1 MTDQCTQN
9 YISKNTQRKLN
20 TVLDAYD
27 IINNQPIDHNL
38 TKENNNFKIT
48 TLLIKYLC
56 TDCSEKRAILE
67 LRAGAGEKFDALMSH
82 GSYKRISTILVGYID
97 RQIRFLYNV
106 FLDIHNKVAAIKDNI
121 SNIQIKMNLYKM
133 NAELGLLGSYIE
145 NSELPDDDNMKFSKL
160 CTAVNIAV
168 SLIYL
173 TSLSLNI
180 FHILGPSVN
189 VCNAEKAY
197 KIYLGKYFSITDSST
212 EIARIVLSI
221 ETIMAAPNNGGF
233 LHMLNNI
240 NDQWDAPLA
249 NILNV
254 NNYEL
259 VNKLIA
265 DLLNKYPPSN
275 KTDKS
280 MELLEDAYKY
290 TRVYQYYK
298 KINHIVNISKNN
310 PSNRL
315 NLEREFGYV
324 HILKYSVF
332 QLLYFYSIIVK
343 NSVIKSAYGD
353 ISQTDT
359 ETIKNLINNDTPS
372 QGNNH
377 LNVLLRKMYIYI
389 PSEIYKYVFTELKNL
404 LKKPLTKKYMS
415 KDDKHLIYIPS
426 FLRSVLF
433 ILNKKQDPTN
443 IQDYKEI
450 IQLTSILRTE
460 SLGTVK
466 KQIMDN
472 MSNLKS
478 TNKKLDDIIT
488 YVKVRNDNFKGALP
502 SIRYNVSV
510 GPTKTNRNNMRLQY
524 LNDSKKYF
532 LNDYNNEIKIDKDK
546 DVSKASYDSYY
557 FGPFDNIFGPSE
569 TNKDIASKMPEVIQC
584 LNIGQNTC
592 IIAYGPSGAGKTS
605 TLIHKRKTSTGS
617 KEAQD
622 GILPEILNSIGCM
635 QTIIQG
641 GNGEDEEYSDEEFEE
656 DELQDE
662 IGDDKPIEQYYK
674 ITVSIT
680 ELMNG
685 SKNENNNNNYE
696 IISGVKS
703 INKDLSFSND
713 HKYSVSDVSRVSNS
727 IEKQLE
733 EKNIQKEP
741 DVDKYKIIEHAEHRI
756 KSLVKEIKRLDL
768 ESLTDSDF
776 LKTYTTKLKV
786 FTDELE
792 VNLNSSISNRNPA
805 LEMKKRQLEAS
816 IEQIK
821 ISIETKKSSIIKNTR
836 EIEKH
841 KSKIVKH
848 ESKIEKYTNEI
859 YVDKDD
865 SIVDKEKQVLM
876 QKELERKIYMYT
888 DKIFLFDGSEWVIDP
903 SIISEY
909 HDIIRPNI
917 KLGEYISEVMDAVR
931 YVKGT
936 INNDISSRSHLIVKM
951 ELESI
956 HKENSNP
963 ILLLCDFAGV
973 ENEFKCDSL
982 NTQLGFKNI
991 VSLADPSKNVYGH
1004 LFQQNMDNNPP
1015 FNKKSEL
1022 EYDKPKYNNYD
1033 LQNKIFDKYVADFYN
1048 SAASVNLD
1056 ELSLVI
1062 PENVKI
1068 HDTPYYIPISI
1079 EITNSYTYTAKIENN
1094 RRLYKFNESG
1104 NNGNNE
1110 VDYQSDLFKILS
1122 DLAEINK
1129 DEWSDMFVPT
1139 SGKNNYY
1146 YRYKI
1151 DQNNNYII
1159 GRSVDKTAT
1168 LWNTSFYNLA
1178 SDDAR
1183 DRLNA
1188 AARDDELHNAKK
1200 LYHDITLQYYY
1211 AVNNNTDEYE
1221 YYYKTYNDKFL
1232 SAKFY
1237 NTKKDNEIF
1246 NLLAEAAENDEND
1259 RNIAQGKVSNLFSAL
1274 ENTFVNS
1281 KVSNLFGALENT
1293 FNKNEFYAT
1302 LTKVLNMEY
1311 PEAAISYI
1319 KELQIAIAYLT
1330 KKSITAINSQGNRN
1344 KHVLEFGSS
1353 EFGGE
1358 SGGNATW
1365 NTTAIAFKM
1374 FLTAGT
1380 SITESGKLYVGDFTN
1395 PSPVATVC
1403 SWFVPSDK
1411 NGKNAIDMIYNGKCS
1426 NNVAD
1431 VIFME
1436 KTYLLPAIKQLKAI
1450 TVKSLTLNDKN
1461 RNISPSDVKLG
1472 SFITGLLNYVVII
1485 KNLQPVFRK
1494 VCNDRIKEGEFIN
1507 ASLLGLRTFLL
1518 ELYKSKNN
1526 DVRFMDGCLNLQCN
1540 PITNNCF
1547 DTSTMKEESKQP
1559 KYESAIEDIIHK
1571 SLTSDMS
1578 DTSEVISNT
1587 KFCIMNVIN
1596 ISSNIDNPPKSPY
1609 IDLTDVVSEI
1619 NRYTDKDN
1627 YMLNDIIAEGVDQTF
1642 IDQYAIKLIPFIML
1656 ENNIK
1661 MHIGQLPSGSTW
1673 LETISLFT
1681 RKKKSD
1687 YSTDLHPVLN
1697 TGISDILEN
1706 DLIRL
1711 TALINEIIVHNASSN
1726 IGTMEFIDYISKH
1739 NVNRLMCRIPSNT
1752 NRKEYHSINN
1762 NLRTQYEEEY
1772 ATTNEEKRDDIEY
1785 LMNINYARGFYE
1797 TLYDT
1802 QSESLKNAANNSF

>member
-1 MTDQCTQN
+1 MDEQCTQN
-9 YISKNTQRKLN
+9 YISDDTKNKLDK
-20 TVLDAYD
+20 VLSAYKITD
-27 IINNQPIDHNL
+27 NRDSLDTNL

-48 TLLIKYLC
+48 TILLKYLC
-56 TDCSEKRAILE
+56 TDCSEKASIKFLHENAR
-67 LRAGAGEKFDALMSH
+67 EKYESLIKH
-82 GSYKRISTILVGYID
+82 ESYKRISTILNDYINV
-97 RQIRFLYNV
+97 QIVLLHNV
-106 FLDIHNKVAAIKDNI
+106 FLNIHNKVAAIKDNI
-121 SNIQIKMNLYKM
+121 SNIIIKTNLEEM
-133 NAELGLLGSYIE
+133 DDELNLLRIYII
-145 NSELPDDDNMKFSKL
+145 NSQLSDDEDAKFSKSYM
-160 CTAVNIAV
+160 AVNIAV

-173 TSLSLNI
+173 TSLVLNI

-189 VCNAEKAY
+189 VCKAEKAY
-197 KIYLGKYFSITDSST
+197 KLYLSKYFSSADNTT
-212 EIARIVLSI
+212 VIARIVLSI
-221 ETIMAAPNNGGF
+221 ETLMAAPKNGGF
-233 LHMLNNI
+233 LHMLRDI
-240 NDQWDAPLA
+240 NDQWDAPLED
-249 NILNV
+249 ILNV
-254 NNYEL
+254 NIYDP

-265 DLLNKYPPSN
+265 DLLSKYPPTKN
-275 KTDKS
+275 NNNP

-298 KINHIVNISKNN
+298 KINDIVNISKNN
-310 PSNRL
+310 PSGRQA
-315 NLEREFGYV
+315 LELKFGYV

-353 ISQTDT
+353 ISQTDI
-359 ETIKNLINNDTPS
+359 ETIKKLINNDTSP

-377 LNVLLRKMYIYI
+377 LNDLLKKMYINI
-389 PSEIYKYVFTELKNL
+389 PSEIHKYVYTELKKL
-404 LKKPLTKKYMS
+404 LKKDSTEKYIS
-415 KDDKHLIYIPS
+415 KENKTLIYIPS

-450 IQLTSILRTE
+450 IQLTSILR
-460 SLGTVK
+460 SRNLDMDK

-488 YVKVRNDNFKGALP
+488 YVKVRNDNFNGALP
-502 SIRYNVSV
+502 SIRYKVSV
-510 GPTKTNRNNMRLQY
+510 GPTETKRNNMRLQY
-524 LNDSKKYF
+524 LNDSEKYF
-532 LNDYNNEIKIDKDK
+532 LKDYNNEIKIDKDS
-546 DVSKASYDSYY
+546 SKASYDSYY

-569 TNKDIASKMPEVIQC
+569 TNDDIAQKMPEVIQC
-584 LNIGQNTC
+584 LNVGQNTC

-617 KEAQD
+617 KRSQN
-622 GILPEILNSIGCM
+622 GILPEILNKVGAM
-635 QTIIQG
+635 QNTKG
-641 GNGEDEEYSDEEFEE
+641 GEGDDYSDEEFEE
-656 DELQDE
+656 EEEKDEEYIGDNVQIDIDDE
-662 IGDDKPIEQYYK
+662 IGDAKPIQQYYK

-685 SKNENNNNNYE
+685 SKNENNNNYE
-696 IISGVKS
+696 IISGVTS
-703 INKDLSFSND
+703 INDNSSFSDD
-713 HKYSVSDVSRVSNS
+713 HKYNVSDVSRVSNS

-733 EKNIQKEP
+733 EKNIQKGP
-741 DVDKYKIIEHAEHRI
+741 DVDKPKIIKHAQQRI
-756 KSLVKEIKRLDL
+756 SELAREIKRLDL
-768 ESLTDSDF
+768 GLLTSRVSLETNAPKLEMLNAQ
-776 LKTYTTKLKV
+776 LKI
-786 FTDELE
+786 
-792 VNLNSSISNRNPA
+792 NLTSSIGNRNPTLDMA
-805 LEMKKRQLEAS
+805 KRQLEEK
-816 IEQIK
+816 IEPVKNSVNIN
-821 ISIETKKSSIIKNTR
+821 KSSINNNKRQIEKHKS

-841 KSKIVKH
+841 KSEIAKH
-848 ESKIEKYTNEI
+848 KSEI
-859 YVDKDD
+859 DVDNDD
-865 SIVDKEKQVLM
+865 SIVDKEKQDLM
-876 QKELERKIYMYT
+876 KKELERKIYMYE
-888 DKIFLFDGSEWVIDP
+888 DKIFLFNRDNQWVIDP
-903 SIISEY
+903 LNSSIISGD

-936 INNDISSRSHLIVKM
+936 INNDISSRSHLIIKM
-951 ELESI
+951 ELKSI
-956 HKENSNP
+956 HKQDSNP

-1015 FNKKSEL
+1015 FNIESEL

-1048 SAASVNLD
+1048 SAASVKLD

-1062 PENVKI
+1062 PEKVKI
-1068 HDTPYYIPISI
+1068 HDIPHYIPISI
-1079 EITNSYTYTAKIENN
+1079 EITNHYTYTAEIKDNK
-1094 RRLYKFNESG
+1094 RFYLFKDSG
-1104 NNGNNE
+1104 NNN
-1110 VDYQSDLFKILS
+1110 VDYQSNLFKILHG
-1122 DLAEINK
+1122 LAEKNK
-1129 DEWSDMFVPT
+1129 YEWSDMSVVT
-1139 SGKNNYY
+1139 SGKNNFY

-1151 DQNNNYII
+1151 DQYNNYII
-1159 GRSVDKTAT
+1159 GRSVDKKAT
-1168 LWNTSFYNLA
+1168 LWDTNFDA
-1178 SDDAR
+1178 SEGAR
-1183 DRLNA
+1183 NRLNA
-1188 AARDDELHNAKK
+1188 AARNDELNKDKK
-1200 LYHDITLQYYY
+1200 LYHDMTLYYFY
-1211 AVNNNTDEYE
+1211 AVNNITDEYE
-1221 YYYKTYNDKFL
+1221 
-1232 SAKFY
+1232 FY
-1237 NTKKDNEIF
+1237 NNKYKKVSVNDEIL
-1246 NLLAEAAENDEND
+1246 NLLAEAARNDENV
-1259 RNIAQGKVSNLFSAL
+1259 RNLEQGKVSNVFSAL
-1274 ENTFVNS
+1274 ESTFVTS
-1281 KVSNLFGALENT
+1281 KNKHVDKFT

-1311 PEAAISYI
+1311 PEAAINYI

-1380 SITESGKLYVGDFTN
+1380 SITESGKLYVGDFNN

-1426 NNVAD
+1426 DNVAD
-1431 VIFME
+1431 VIVME
-1436 KTYLLPAIKQLKAI
+1436 KTYLLPAIKQLKDI
-1450 TVKSLTLNDKN
+1450 TVESLKIDEKN
-1461 RNISPSDVKLG
+1461 SPIRSSDVKLG

-1485 KNLQPVFRK
+1485 KNLQPVFKK

-1547 DTSTMKEESKQP
+1547 DTSTIEEASKQP
-1559 KYESAIEDIIHK
+1559 NYTNAIKDIIGK
-1571 SLTSDMS
+1571 SLTTQNSNP
-1578 DTSEVISNT
+1578 DTSDVISKT

-1609 IDLTDVVSEI
+1609 IDLTDVISEI
-1619 NRYTDKDN
+1619 NRYTDKNN
-1627 YMLNDIIAEGVDQTF
+1627 YMLNDIITEGFDRTF
-1642 IDQYAIKLIPFIML
+1642 IDKYAIKLIPFIML

-1673 LETISLFT
+1673 LETLSSFT
-1681 RKKKSD
+1681 RKKNSI

-1697 TGISDILEN
+1697 TGSLDILED

-1752 NRKEYHSINN
+1752 NRKEYDTLNK
-1762 NLRTQYEEEY
+1762 NLQTQY
-1772 ATTNEEKRDDIEY
+1772 ANTNEEKRDVIKY

-1802 QSESLKNAANNSF
+1802 QSISLNNATSASF